1 MNILNIEHISK
12 IYGEKVIFDDVSLGI
27 HSGDKI
33 GVIGV
38 NGTGKT
44 TLLKIIAKI
53 NEPDKGQI
61 ICGNGIR
68 VSYLPQNPE
77 FPKKQ
82 SILEYVMDGKEH
94 QDWKTESEAKTILTK
109 LGIYDFDEGCDH
121 LSGGQKKRVALARTL
136 VDPTE
141 VLILDEPTNHL
152 DNDMVL
158 WLEEFLN
165 SFRGVLIMVTHD
177 RYFLDRVTNKI
188 VEIDK
193 GKLYEYDTNYSGFVE
208 LKVQREEM
216 ELATE
221 RKRQSLLRVEM
232 EWMKQGIKARGTRQ
246 RARTERFEELK
257 NAKGP
262 SMQQNV
268 EMDSISSR
276 LGKTTIELEHISKG
290 FGDKHLIN
298 DFSYIVLRD
307 DRIGFIGP
315 NGCGKST
322 LMKMIMGILKPDEGN
337 ITIGDTVKIGY
348 FAQENEDMTGD
359 IRVIDYIRNVAEYIQ
374 TTKGQASASQMLDRF
389 LFPPEL
395 QYTPLDKLSGGEQRR
410 LYLLK
415 VLMEAPNVLIL
426 DEPTNDLDIQTLTI
440 LEDYLDTF
448 AGIVITVSHDRYFLD
463 RIVNRIFAF
472 EEGGHL
478 KQYEGG
484 YTDYLE
490 AKERK
495 GQSLETR
502 SDMNGG
508 TVQGETAEPEKK
520 KSAADTWKQNRKQKL
535 KFTYKEQKE
544 YETIEDDIA
553 ALETRLGEI
562 DGEMASCARDFV
574 KLNEL
579 TEEKTQLETKMS
591 YFEAM
596 AMKREEPDYTVKN
609 RLPMMICGI
618 ILLVIGAATLGNSL
632 VFYN

>member
-1 MNILNIEHISK
+1 MMNILNIEHISK

-177 RYFLDRVTNKI
+177 RYFLDRVTSKI

-290 FGDKHLIN
+290 FGNKHLIN
-298 DFSYIVLRD
+298 DFSYIFLRD

-359 IRVIDYIRNVAEYIQ
+359 IRVIDYIKNVAEYIQ

-490 AKERK
+490 KVKPAAK
-495 GQSLETR
+495 
-502 SDMNGG
+502 
-508 TVQGETAEPEKK
+508 PEKSKPAK
-520 KSAADTWKQNRKQKL
+520 KENNGKKFQKEHQKKL

-544 YETIEDDIA
+544 FETIDDDIA
-553 ALETRLGEI
+553 KLEEKLEQLDEEI
-562 DGEMASCARDFV
+562 MENATNSG
-574 KLNEL
+574 KLAEL
-579 TEEKTQLETKMS
+579 TEQKESAQAELDEKMDRWVYLNDLAEQI
-591 YFEAM
+591 A
-596 AMKREEPDYTVKN
+596 N
-609 RLPMMICGI
+609 Q
-618 ILLVIGAATLGNSL
+618 
-632 VFYN
+632 

>member
-276 LGKTTIELEHISKG
+276 LGKTTIELEYISKG

-298 DFSYIVLRD
+298 DFSYIFLRD

-359 IRVIDYIRNVAEYIQ
+359 IRVIDYIKNVAEYIQ

-490 AKERK
+490 KVKPAAK
-495 GQSLETR
+495 
-502 SDMNGG
+502 
-508 TVQGETAEPEKK
+508 PEKSKPAK
-520 KSAADTWKQNRKQKL
+520 KENNGKKFQKEHQKKL

-544 YETIEDDIA
+544 FETIDDDIA
-553 ALETRLGEI
+553 KLEEKLEQLDEEI
-562 DGEMASCARDFV
+562 MENATNSG
-574 KLNEL
+574 KLAEL
-579 TEEKTQLETKMS
+579 TEQKESAQAELDEKMDRWVYLNDLAEQI
-591 YFEAM
+591 A
-596 AMKREEPDYTVKN
+596 N
-609 RLPMMICGI
+609 Q
-618 ILLVIGAATLGNSL
+618 
-632 VFYN
+632 

>member
-257 NAKGP
+257 NTKGP

-298 DFSYIVLRD
+298 DFSYIFLRD

-359 IRVIDYIRNVAEYIQ
+359 IRVIDYIKNVAEYIQ

-490 AKERK
+490 KVKPAAK
-495 GQSLETR
+495 
-502 SDMNGG
+502 
-508 TVQGETAEPEKK
+508 PEKSKPAK
-520 KSAADTWKQNRKQKL
+520 KENNGKKFQKEHQKKL

-544 YETIEDDIA
+544 FETIEDDIA
-553 ALETRLGEI
+553 KLEEKLEQLDEEI
-562 DGEMASCARDFV
+562 MENATNSG
-574 KLNEL
+574 KLAEL
-579 TEEKTQLETKMS
+579 TEQKESAQAELDEKMDRWVYLNDLAEQI
-591 YFEAM
+591 A
-596 AMKREEPDYTVKN
+596 N
-609 RLPMMICGI
+609 Q
-618 ILLVIGAATLGNSL
+618 
-632 VFYN
+632 

>member
-77 FPKKQ
+77 FPKRQ

-109 LGIYDFDEGCDH
+109 LGIYDFDEGCNH

-490 AKERK
+490 KVKPIAKQEK
-495 GQSLETR
+495 SK
-502 SDMNGG
+502 
-508 TVQGETAEPEKK
+508 PEKK
-520 KSAADTWKQNRKQKL
+520 GNNGKKFQKEHQKKL

-544 YETIEDDIA
+544 FETIDDDIA
-553 ALETRLGEI
+553 KLEEKIEQLDEEI
-562 DGEMASCARDFV
+562 MENATNSGKLAELTQQKEETEEA
-574 KLNEL
+574 LNE
-579 TEEKTQLETKMS
+579 KMDRWV
-591 YFEAM
+591 YLNDLAEQIA
-596 AMKREEPDYTVKN
+596 N
-609 RLPMMICGI
+609 Q
-618 ILLVIGAATLGNSL
+618 
-632 VFYN
+632 

>member
-61 ICGNGIR
+61 ICGNEIR

-290 FGDKHLIN
+290 FGNKHLIN
-298 DFSYIVLRD
+298 DFSYIFLRD

-359 IRVIDYIRNVAEYIQ
+359 IRVIDYIKNVAEYIQ

-490 AKERK
+490 KVKPAAK
-495 GQSLETR
+495 
-502 SDMNGG
+502 
-508 TVQGETAEPEKK
+508 PEKSKPAK
-520 KSAADTWKQNRKQKL
+520 KENNGKKFQKEHQKKL

-544 YETIEDDIA
+544 FETIDDDIA
-553 ALETRLGEI
+553 KLEEKLEQLDEEI
-562 DGEMASCARDFV
+562 MENATNSG
-574 KLNEL
+574 KLAEL
-579 TEEKTQLETKMS
+579 TEQKESAQAELDEKMDRWVYLNDLAEQI
-591 YFEAM
+591 A
-596 AMKREEPDYTVKN
+596 N
-609 RLPMMICGI
+609 Q
-618 ILLVIGAATLGNSL
+618 
-632 VFYN
+632 

>member
-257 NAKGP
+257 NTKGP

-290 FGDKHLIN
+290 FGNKHLIN
-298 DFSYIVLRD
+298 DFSYIFLRD

-359 IRVIDYIRNVAEYIQ
+359 IRVIDYIKNVAEYIQ

-490 AKERK
+490 KVKPAAK
-495 GQSLETR
+495 
-502 SDMNGG
+502 
-508 TVQGETAEPEKK
+508 PEKSKPAK
-520 KSAADTWKQNRKQKL
+520 KENNGKKFQKEHQKKL

-544 YETIEDDIA
+544 FETIDDDIA
-553 ALETRLGEI
+553 KLEEKLEQLDEEI
-562 DGEMASCARDFV
+562 MENATNSG
-574 KLNEL
+574 KLAEL
-579 TEEKTQLETKMS
+579 TEQKESAQAELDEKMDRWVYLNDLAEQI
-591 YFEAM
+591 A
-596 AMKREEPDYTVKN
+596 N
-609 RLPMMICGI
+609 Q
-618 ILLVIGAATLGNSL
+618 
-632 VFYN
+632 

>member
-544 YETIEDDIA
+544 FDTIDDDIA
-553 ALETRLGEI
+553 ALEERLEQI
-562 DGEMASCARDFV
+562 DKEMAANDTNAG
-574 KLNEL
+574 KLREL
-579 TEEKTQLETKMS
+579 SDEQQEIQQKLDEKMDRWVYLNDLAEQIENQK
-591 YFEAM
+591 E
-596 AMKREEPDYTVKN
+596 
-609 RLPMMICGI
+609 
-618 ILLVIGAATLGNSL
+618 
-632 VFYN
+632 

>member
-290 FGDKHLIN
+290 FGNKHLIN
-298 DFSYIVLRD
+298 DFSYIFLRD

-359 IRVIDYIRNVAEYIQ
+359 IRVIDYIKNVAEYIQ

-490 AKERK
+490 KVKPAAK
-495 GQSLETR
+495 
-502 SDMNGG
+502 
-508 TVQGETAEPEKK
+508 PEKSKPAK
-520 KSAADTWKQNRKQKL
+520 KENNGKKFQKEHQKKL

-544 YETIEDDIA
+544 FETIDDDIA
-553 ALETRLGEI
+553 KLEEKIEQLDEEI
-562 DGEMASCARDFV
+562 MENATNSGKLAELTQQKEETEEA
-574 KLNEL
+574 LNE
-579 TEEKTQLETKMS
+579 KMDRWV
-591 YFEAM
+591 YLNDLAEQIA
-596 AMKREEPDYTVKN
+596 N
-609 RLPMMICGI
+609 Q
-618 ILLVIGAATLGNSL
+618 
-632 VFYN
+632 

>member
-290 FGDKHLIN
+290 FGDTHLIN

-490 AKERK
+490 KVKPIAKQEK
-495 GQSLETR
+495 SKL
-502 SDMNGG
+502 
-508 TVQGETAEPEKK
+508 EKK
-520 KSAADTWKQNRKQKL
+520 ENNGKKFRKEHQKKL

-544 YETIEDDIA
+544 FETIDDDIA
-553 ALETRLGEI
+553 KLEEKIEQLDEEI
-562 DGEMASCARDFV
+562 MENATNSGKLAELTQQKEETEEA
-574 KLNEL
+574 LNE
-579 TEEKTQLETKMS
+579 KMDRWV
-591 YFEAM
+591 YLNDLAEQIA
-596 AMKREEPDYTVKN
+596 N
-609 RLPMMICGI
+609 Q
-618 ILLVIGAATLGNSL
+618 
-632 VFYN
+632 

>member
-1 MNILNIEHISK
+1 MMNILNIEHISK

-298 DFSYIVLRD
+298 DFSYIFLRD

-359 IRVIDYIRNVAEYIQ
+359 IRVIDYIKNVAEYIQ

-478 KQYEGG
+478 KQYESG

-490 AKERK
+490 KVKPAAK
-495 GQSLETR
+495 
-502 SDMNGG
+502 
-508 TVQGETAEPEKK
+508 PEKNKLAK
-520 KSAADTWKQNRKQKL
+520 KENNGKKFQKEHQKKL

-544 YETIEDDIA
+544 FETIDDDIA
-553 ALETRLGEI
+553 KLEEKLEQLDEEI
-562 DGEMASCARDFV
+562 MENATNSG
-574 KLNEL
+574 KLAEL
-579 TEEKTQLETKMS
+579 TEQKESAQAELDEKMDRWVYLNDLAEQI
-591 YFEAM
+591 A
-596 AMKREEPDYTVKN
+596 N
-609 RLPMMICGI
+609 Q
-618 ILLVIGAATLGNSL
+618 
-632 VFYN
+632 

>member
-290 FGDKHLIN
+290 FGDKQLIN

-322 LMKMIMGILKPDEGN
+322 LMKMIMGILQPDEGN

-490 AKERK
+490 KVKPIAKQEK
-495 GQSLETR
+495 NKLAKKEN
-502 SDMNGG
+502 NG
-508 TVQGETAEPEKK
+508 KK
-520 KSAADTWKQNRKQKL
+520 FQKEHQKKL

-544 YETIEDDIA
+544 FETIDDDIA
-553 ALETRLGEI
+553 KLEEKIEQLDEEI
-562 DGEMASCARDFV
+562 MENATNSGKLAELTQQKEETEEA
-574 KLNEL
+574 LNE
-579 TEEKTQLETKMS
+579 KMDRWV
-591 YFEAM
+591 YLNDLAEQIA
-596 AMKREEPDYTVKN
+596 N
-609 RLPMMICGI
+609 Q
-618 ILLVIGAATLGNSL
+618 
-632 VFYN
+632 

>member
-109 LGIYDFDEGCDH
+109 FGIYDFDEGCDH

-490 AKERK
+490 KVKPIAKQEK
-495 GQSLETR
+495 SKL
-502 SDMNGG
+502 
-508 TVQGETAEPEKK
+508 EKK
-520 KSAADTWKQNRKQKL
+520 ENNGKKFRKEHQKKL

-544 YETIEDDIA
+544 FETIDDDIA
-553 ALETRLGEI
+553 KLEEKIEQLDEEI
-562 DGEMASCARDFV
+562 MENATNSGKLAELTQQKEETEEA
-574 KLNEL
+574 LNE
-579 TEEKTQLETKMS
+579 KMDRWV
-591 YFEAM
+591 YLNDLAEQIA
-596 AMKREEPDYTVKN
+596 N
-609 RLPMMICGI
+609 Q
-618 ILLVIGAATLGNSL
+618 
-632 VFYN
+632 

>member
-61 ICGNGIR
+61 ICGNRIR

-322 LMKMIMGILKPDEGN
+322 LMKMIMEILKPDEGN

-490 AKERK
+490 KVKPIAKQEK
-495 GQSLETR
+495 SKL
-502 SDMNGG
+502 
-508 TVQGETAEPEKK
+508 EKK
-520 KSAADTWKQNRKQKL
+520 ENNGKKFRKEHQKKL

-544 YETIEDDIA
+544 FETIDDDIA
-553 ALETRLGEI
+553 KLEEKIEQLDEEI
-562 DGEMASCARDFV
+562 MENATNSG
-574 KLNEL
+574 KLAEL
-579 TEEKTQLETKMS
+579 TQQKEETEEALNKKMDRWV
-591 YFEAM
+591 YLNDLAEQIA
-596 AMKREEPDYTVKN
+596 N
-609 RLPMMICGI
+609 Q
-618 ILLVIGAATLGNSL
+618 
-632 VFYN
+632 

>member
-322 LMKMIMGILKPDEGN
+322 LIKLLNGILFPSEGSYHFQGHE
-337 ITIGDTVKIGY
+337 ITEKALKNNQFAKWFHQQMGYVFQNADTQLFCGSVEEEVAFGPIQMGLSETEVKKRV
-348 FAQENEDMTGD
+348 EDC
-359 IRVIDYIRNVAEYIQ
+359 
-374 TTKGQASASQMLDRF
+374 LH
-389 LFPPEL
+389 LFGIEKLRERPP
-395 QYTPLDKLSGGEQRR
+395 YHLSGGEKR
-410 LYLLK
+410 K
-415 VLMEAPNVLIL
+415 VSLACILSLNPEVLIL
-426 DEPTNDLDIQTLTI
+426 DEPLAGLD
-440 LEDYLDTF
+440 
-448 AGIVITVSHDRYFLD
+448 
-463 RIVNRIFAF
+463 
-472 EEGGHL
+472 
-478 KQYEGG
+478 
-484 YTDYLE
+484 
-490 AKERK
+490 
-495 GQSLETR
+495 
-502 SDMNGG
+502 
-508 TVQGETAEPEKK
+508 
-520 KSAADTWKQNRKQKL
+520 
-535 KFTYKEQKE
+535 
-544 YETIEDDIA
+544 
-553 ALETRLGEI
+553 
-562 DGEMASCARDFV
+562 
-574 KLNEL
+574 
-579 TEEKTQLETKMS
+579 EKTQ
-591 YFEAM
+591 
-596 AMKREEPDYTVKN
+596 D
-609 RLPMMICGI
+609 
-618 ILLVIGAATLGNSL
+618 LLIGFLKSFHNAGKTLITITHNKELASTLGTKFAYMNEEHEL
-632 VFYN
+632 EMR

>member
-109 LGIYDFDEGCDH
+109 LGIYDFDEECDH

-490 AKERK
+490 KVKPIAKQEK
-495 GQSLETR
+495 SKL
-502 SDMNGG
+502 
-508 TVQGETAEPEKK
+508 EKK
-520 KSAADTWKQNRKQKL
+520 ENNGKKFRKEHQKKL

-544 YETIEDDIA
+544 FETIDDDIA
-553 ALETRLGEI
+553 KLEEKIEQLDEEI
-562 DGEMASCARDFV
+562 MENATNSG
-574 KLNEL
+574 KLAEL
-579 TEEKTQLETKMS
+579 TQQKEETEEALNKKMDRWV
-591 YFEAM
+591 YLNDLAEQIA
-596 AMKREEPDYTVKN
+596 N
-609 RLPMMICGI
+609 Q
-618 ILLVIGAATLGNSL
+618 
-632 VFYN
+632 

>member
-61 ICGNGIR
+61 ICGNRIR

-490 AKERK
+490 KVKPIAKQEK
-495 GQSLETR
+495 SKL
-502 SDMNGG
+502 
-508 TVQGETAEPEKK
+508 EKK
-520 KSAADTWKQNRKQKL
+520 ENNGKKFRKEHQKKL

-544 YETIEDDIA
+544 FETIDDDIA
-553 ALETRLGEI
+553 KLEEKIKQLDEEI
-562 DGEMASCARDFV
+562 MENATNSG
-574 KLNEL
+574 KLAEL
-579 TEEKTQLETKMS
+579 TQQKEETEEALNKKMDRWV
-591 YFEAM
+591 YLNDLAEQIA
-596 AMKREEPDYTVKN
+596 N
-609 RLPMMICGI
+609 Q
-618 ILLVIGAATLGNSL
+618 
-632 VFYN
+632 

>member
-290 FGDKHLIN
+290 FGNKHLIN
-298 DFSYIVLRD
+298 DFSYIFLRD

-359 IRVIDYIRNVAEYIQ
+359 IRVIDYIKNVAEYIQ

-395 QYTPLDKLSGGEQRR
+395 QYTPLDKLSGGDQRR

-490 AKERK
+490 KVKPAAK
-495 GQSLETR
+495 
-502 SDMNGG
+502 
-508 TVQGETAEPEKK
+508 PEKSKPAK
-520 KSAADTWKQNRKQKL
+520 KENNGKKFQKEHQKKL

-544 YETIEDDIA
+544 FETIDDDIA
-553 ALETRLGEI
+553 KLEEKLEQLDEEI
-562 DGEMASCARDFV
+562 MENATNSG
-574 KLNEL
+574 KLAEL
-579 TEEKTQLETKMS
+579 TEQKESAQAELDEKMDRWVYLNDLAEQI
-591 YFEAM
+591 A
-596 AMKREEPDYTVKN
+596 N
-609 RLPMMICGI
+609 Q
-618 ILLVIGAATLGNSL
+618 
-632 VFYN
+632 